1 MPGSD
6 AEQAR
11 GFAVA
16 PFVGEQRV
24 AAIRLARSENVGP
37 ATFRDLIAHCSTPS
51 DALAHLPELSRRG
64 GHRTTIRIAAAKD
77 IEAELKRA
85 EKFGARF
92 LLIGD
97 ADYPAPLA
105 ALDAPPPVIAI
116 KGDANL
122 LNRPSVGIVGSR
134 ACSAAGT
141 RIAAQLAR
149 GIGIGGFVITSGLA
163 RGIDAA
169 AHTAAMETGTV
180 AVVANG
186 LDVVYPPEHE
196 ALQRTI
202 GERGCTVTEMPFGYV
217 ARAQSFPRRNR
228 IISGLSLGVVI
239 VEAARRSGSLVTARL
254 AAEQGREVFAVPGH
268 PLDPRAE
275 GTNGLLKSGATLVTE
290 ADDVIAALMPL
301 TDTPLRHFREDQPAV
316 YPHAGEW
323 RDSASGDL
331 GANDT
336 RQRSTLSPGHAS
348 ARTETIGVEALT
360 FANRTAAAGITANA
374 PPGRAPSGQPVKND
388 SETIIGALGPAPTD
402 IDSLVRSTGLSIRSV
417 QVALIELALAGR
429 IERHGAGLVAL
440 AMDAPNDP

>member
-1 MPGSD
+1 MPGSN
-6 AEQAR
+6 AGQAR
-11 GFAVA
+11 GFAAA
-16 PFVGEQRV
+16 PFEGEERI
-24 AAIRLARSENVGP
+24 AAMRLARSENVGP
-37 ATFRDLIAHCSTPS
+37 ATFRDLIVHCGAPS
-51 DALAHLPELSRRG
+51 AALERLPELSRRG
-64 GHRTTIRIAAAKD
+64 GHRATIRIAARKD
-77 IEAELKRA
+77 VEAELKRA

-92 LLIGD
+92 LLVGD

-105 ALDAPPPVIAI
+105 ALDAPPPIIAT
-116 KGDANL
+116 KGDAGL
-122 LNRPSVGIVGSR
+122 LNRPNVGIVGSR

-149 GIGIGGFVITSGLA
+149 GIGIGGFVVTSGLA

-186 LDVVYPPEHE
+186 LDIIYPPEHE

-202 GERGCTVTEMPFGYV
+202 GERGCLVTEMPFGYV

-290 ADDVIAALMPL
+290 ADDVIAALTPL
-301 TDTPLRHFREDQPAV
+301 TDTPLRHFSEDHPPA
-316 YPHAGEW
+316 YPQA
-323 RDSASGDL
+323 DAQDL
-331 GANDT
+331 
-336 RQRSTLSPGHAS
+336 AS
-348 ARTETIGVEALT
+348 ANPGMGRARWGTAAGSGPNAPRKKTIVSKT
-360 FANRTAAAGITANA
+360 TIRPAAGIAPRASASPKPDDTASPQSA
-374 PPGRAPSGQPVKND
+374 D
-388 SETIIGALGPAPTD
+388 SDREAIIGALGPAPID
-402 IDSLVRSTGLSIRSV
+402 VDSLVRATGLPISSV
-417 QVALIELALAGR
+417 QVALIELTLAGR
-429 IERHGAGLVAL
+429 VERHGAGLVSL
-440 AMDAPNDP
+440 ATGGDL